1 MGSSKVGEEGVG
13 TTLDPELARPRLLDS
28 LVPEDTGI
36 FLRVENGANAG
47 TVFTLSSGGTYLMG
61 REGARKHAEI
71 SLLGPD
77 AYFLRDLASTNGTFV
92 NGRRVTEK
100 VSLRS
105 EDRIRIGDTMLGFFV
120 VEGAISSDATNG
132 QRGAKIR

>member
-1 MGSSKVGEEGVG
+1 
-13 TTLDPELARPRLLDS
+13 
-28 LVPEDTGI
+28 
-36 FLRVENGANAG
+36 VENGANAG

-61 REGARKHAEI
+61 REGAEIVFDEPKASRKHAEI

-120 VEGAISSDATNG
+120 VEGAINSDATNG